1 LEENNQTFI
10 TMKKLL
16 FLFVIMIIFSCEK
29 EITEKRIC
37 WDCITIMTYPMKAP
51 LRDSVRTCDVLVA
64 VKLDGK
70 KETIKE
76 DYGRG
81 YYGVTECHEV
91 K

>member
-29 EITEKRIC
+29 EVTEKRIC
-37 WDCITIMTYPMKAP
+37 WDCITTKINPGKPNPAP
-51 LRDSVRTCDVLVA
+51 DSLRTCDVLEA

-70 KETIKE
+70 KG
-76 DYGRG
+76 YGSDG
-81 YYGVTECHEV
+81 YYGVTKCHEV